1 MMDQYRIKPE
11 NGIEIGLY
19 SIGDHLHDPMTGQ
32 QISEQQ
38 RIKELIEAAKL
49 ADDAGL
55 DVFAVGESHQA
66 KFATQAHTVILG
78 AIAQSTKN
86 IKIASSATVL
96 STADPVRVYEDF
108 ATLDLISNGRA
119 EIVAGRGSRLGAYEL
134 FGYNVRDY
142 EDLFEEKMDL
152 LLQLN
157 EEKNI
162 TWSGHYRPSLNNA
175 QIFPQPLNG
184 KLPIW
189 RAVGGPPASAIKAGR
204 AGVPMMLTTLGGPA
218 MAFKQSVDMYR
229 AVAHEYGH
237 DIESLP
243 ISTTSLLYTAE
254 DSQTAMRE
262 FYPYINNTMLQLK
275 GSGYPKAQFA
285 ESSSIRDALMVGSP
299 QQIIEKMLY
308 QYELYGQ
315 QRFLA
320 QIDAGGVPFDKIA
333 KNIELLATEIMPA
346 VKKATAQ
353 K

>member
-1 MMDQYRIKPE
+1 MMEQYRLQPN
-11 NGIEIGLY
+11 NGIEIGIY
-19 SIGDHLHDPMTGQ
+19 SIGDHLMDPLTGH

-38 RIKELIEAAKL
+38 RIQELIEAAKL

-55 DVFAVGESHQA
+55 DVVAVGESHQPM
-66 KFATQAHTVILG
+66 FATSAHTVVLG
-78 AIAQSTKN
+78 AIAQATKN

-152 LLQLN
+152 LLQIN

-162 TWSGHYRPSLNNA
+162 TWNGQFRPALNNA

-184 KLPIW
+184 KMPIW

-218 MAFKQSVDMYR
+218 MAFKHSVDMYR
-229 AVAHEYGH
+229 SVAHEYGH
-237 DIESLP
+237 DIDSLP

-262 FYPYINNTMLQLK
+262 FYPYINNTMLQLR

-285 ESSSIRDALMVGSP
+285 ESASVRDALMVGSP

-308 QYELYGQ
+308 QHELYGH

-320 QIDAGGVPFDKIA
+320 QIDAGGIPFDKIA
-333 KNIELLATEIMPA
+333 KNIELLATVIMPA